1 MSAPG
6 ASAVRSGIGV
16 DMHRLV
22 EGRPL
27 ILGGVSVPH
36 PRGLEGDSDADVLTH
51 AVLDALLGA
60 AALGDIGVHFGTGRP
75 EMMGISSLRLLER
88 AVRLLAAQ
96 GFQPSNVDATLVAEA
111 PRLGPHIP
119 GMRAKLA
126 RVLGLPEG
134 RVSVK
139 GTTAKGMGWL
149 GAGEGIACLAVA
161 TVTARRRPARGGGAA
176 RRLDGGRAPQRG
188 ARGRGQP

>member
-1 MSAPG
+1 MRA
-6 ASAVRSGIGV
+6 GIGV

-22 EGRPL
+22 AGRPL
-27 ILGGVSVPH
+27 ILGGVTVPY

-60 AALGDIGVHFGTGRP
+60 AALGDIGTHFGVGRP

-88 AVRLLAAQ
+88 VVGLLEAA
-96 GFQPSNVDATLVAEA
+96 GLQPHNVDATVIAEA
-111 PRLGPHIP
+111 PKIGPQIP
-119 GMRAKLA
+119 GMRANLA
-126 RVLGLPEG
+126 RVLGVPEAQ
-134 RVSVK
+134 VSVK

-161 TVTARRRPARGGGAA
+161 TVMARRRPARGRGAA
-176 RRLDGGRAPQRG
+176 RRLGGERTPRRD
-188 ARGRGQP
+188 ARGRGQV